1 MMPQARTTW
10 LAFVGQCQ
18 QWLTQQQQQL
28 EATYQLA
35 GCQWE
40 IQQDTGTITYWRERR
55 AVAVARVVMLGSYHI
70 PKSTWMW
77 AWANPSVNTTYA
89 LPEQQMMAISKVLA
103 MRQLVAPVIAVAQTP
118 VLWRDQ
124 QHDQA
129 NAGRVA
135 VARLV
140 SVAAYQIRGDGVHF
154 FRTRHGIGAAALQHV
169 YRPVDAG

>member
-1 MMPQARTTW
+1 MPQARTTW

-18 QWLTQQQQQL
+18 QWLTHQQRSL
-28 EATYQLA
+28 ESTYHLA

-40 IQQDTGTITYWRERR
+40 MQQDTGTITYWRQRR
-55 AVAVARVVMLGSYHI
+55 TVAVARLVMLGSYHVA
-70 PKSTWMW
+70 KATWMW
-77 AWANPSVNTTYA
+77 AWANPSVNTAYA
-89 LPEQQMMAISKVLA
+89 LPEQQMTAISKVLA
-103 MRQLVAPVIAVAQTP
+103 MHQLAAPVIAVPHTP

-124 QHDQA
+124 QRDHADV
-129 NAGRVA
+129 GRVA

-140 SVAAYQIRGDGVHF
+140 SVATYQSRGDGVHF